1 MRQYKCRFA
10 KAKCWH
16 RCGQEKSTVRST
28 VNQKGQSQNPLQ
40 LPFLFIPLFC
50 FCDLCDFFQLMCDN
64 LIACLNANQIH
75 TIQPDKFPNNHI
87 LLYCCNPNLHPSF
100 EFLALER
107 KHIDRKQLLTT
118 VNRALIK
125 GLNHIGFSRFPCG
138 AEKRGKYRS
147 GHMPSLPQIN
157 TLSSL
162 KQKSLPAIFPSE
174 KPPFRCPPKRQQ
186 SFIFSESDKSLV

>member
-1 MRQYKCRFA
+1 MEIRQYKCRFA

-16 RCGQEKSTVRST
+16 RCGQEKATVRST

-75 TIQPDKFPNNHI
+75 TIHPDKFPDNYI
-87 LLYCCNPNLHPSF
+87 LLQGCNPNLRPSF

-107 KHIDRKQLLTT
+107 KHIDWEQLLTA
-118 VNRALIK
+118 VNRALIE
-125 GLNHIGFSRFPCG
+125 GLNHLGFFFVFPAFLAALKNAVNIGQDIRHPC
-138 AEKRGKYRS
+138 R
-147 GHMPSLPQIN
+147 
-157 TLSSL
+157 
-162 KQKSLPAIFPSE
+162 
-174 KPPFRCPPKRQQ
+174 
-186 SFIFSESDKSLV
+186 